1 MKIWVNGQTT
11 EVSSGLLG
19 DILVELG
26 YGDDKIA
33 TAINEGFI
41 AQSARGTTRLT
52 LGDRLEI
59 VAPRQGG

>member
-1 MKIWVNGQTT
+1 
-11 EVSSGLLG
+11 VSSGLLG